1 MFDVIAFDADDTLW
15 HNEPLY
21 RDVQQKVGALLAPY
35 HAPVWVRQRLYE
47 TEIRNL
53 GHYGYGA
60 KGFTLSLIETAIE
73 LTEGRISGAEIGQ
86 IISFTKAM
94 LQAPIELLDGVRETI
109 QTLAETYDLMLITK
123 GDLFDQEGKLARSGL
138 GDYFRRI
145 EIVPD
150 KTPAVYAA
158 LAKKYDLN
166 PARLLMVGNS
176 LKSDI
181 LPVLA
186 LGGQAVYIPYQTTWE
201 HERVAE
207 ADLADQDFHE
217 LAHIGLLPGWL
228 TACRA
233 ANLPNSS
240 NLLNETLTAS

>member
-21 RDVQQKVGALLAPY
+21 RDVQQKVSTLLAQY
-35 HAPVWVRQRLYE
+35 HAADWVQRRLYE

-53 GHYGYGA
+53 EHYGYGA

-86 IISFTKAM
+86 IIGFTKAM
-94 LQAPIELLDGVRETI
+94 LRAPIELLDGVRETV
-109 QTLAETYDLMLITK
+109 QTLAETHDLMLITK

-138 GDYFRRI
+138 GDCFRRV
-145 EIVPD
+145 EVVPD

-158 LAKKYDLN
+158 VAHKYGIN
-166 PARLLMVGNS
+166 PARLLMIGNS

-186 LGGQAVYIPYQTTWE
+186 IGGHAVYIPYQTTWE

-207 ADLADQDFHE
+207 AELADKHFHE
-217 LAHIGLLPGWL
+217 LEHIGQLPGWL
-228 TACRA
+228 NC
-233 ANLPNSS
+233 
-240 NLLNETLTAS
+240 LTAAT